1 MDNFNLHKYYTNS
14 YIKEAMG
21 GDDMVRDKI
30 KDLEKP
36 LTKKGE
42 ERSTLWDQQTLDTKI
57 SEYRKKLKNSGER
70 DLFDQF
76 MLGSLRRGNLAE
88 VQKIIDKMPKKH
100 MNPITADLMTKLVKE
115 GSRTSLSR
123 LALNSEAIP
132 DVSLRNHL
140 RALTGVMDKGWKQ
153 PTKAEVESTIKKT
166 NNAVI
171 PFPYSDVILL
181 FVKVTR

>member
-1 MDNFNLHKYYTNS
+1 
-14 YIKEAMG
+14 
-21 GDDMVRDKI
+21 
-30 KDLEKP
+30 
-36 LTKKGE
+36 
-42 ERSTLWDQQTLDTKI
+42 
-57 SEYRKKLKNSGER
+57 
-70 DLFDQF
+70 
-76 MLGSLRRGNLAE
+76 
-88 VQKIIDKMPKKH
+88 

-166 NNAVI
+166 NNAVNKSMSELADGTKTNQKEI
-171 PFPYSDVILL
+171 EVREMDDLVSDTLGKREAYRGIKEGEITQKDKDLIIELHERLSKYNNKMGNNLSEVLGGIYARALGGTTEVGKTLNAFNRQDFILVNE
-181 FVKVTR
+181 FVPLSSSTV